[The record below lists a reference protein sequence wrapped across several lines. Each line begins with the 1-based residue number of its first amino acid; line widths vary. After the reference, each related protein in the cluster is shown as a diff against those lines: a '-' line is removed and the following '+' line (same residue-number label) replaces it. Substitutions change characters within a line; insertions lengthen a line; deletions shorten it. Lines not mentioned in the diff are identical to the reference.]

1 MRFILSLLL
10 LCSTLQL
17 MAAPAKKGKAKGA
30 KTKTGAVD
38 KAKGTKTKAIAKGTE
53 AKKTRSIA
61 IADRGEA
68 CGHIAID
75 LNAPRTVRYAA
86 EELQNYLRLITTAR
100 FPILHNADPNSWKPT
115 IIVLGTKDCPII
127 KQYLAEGSSAAKAV
141 KKLKDDGFCVLQRGP
156 NKILIIGNN
165 PRGVLNGVHR
175 FIYKHTDFIW
185 VRPYKELAI
194 YTETPTLSLAVTDY
208 VDNPKFYQR
217 GWGANGKLAQ
227 RSEEYFM
234 YVSRLCNNWAPG
246 GSDPSI
252 LGRELDHG
260 FVMEF
265 GGGHNM
271 STRWLPKKKYG
282 KTNPEYY
289 MLVGGKRRTEGRV
302 QLCYSNQD
310 MIKTFIGEALQIV
323 RTLPDYYSTVNIMID
338 DTPMFCECENCTKPI
353 NLPGGKVLKPTDG
366 GYRST
371 LFYMF
376 LNQVARAIAKER
388 PGLGVKCFG
397 YFFTATPPEIPVE
410 KNISISFCPY
420 VRNDKQTLFGPT
432 NAKWL
437 ERTNQYAKMS
447 PGLMW
452 REYYYCMRKSFR
464 AIASV
469 AAIDLRY
476 INKRGVRMIYS
487 ELSWGDRPGYPKGS
501 KGYTEHDFFNMAGP
515 EFWTL
520 NMLFWDPEQDPDAL
534 RNEYIKRTY
543 REGAPGVQK
552 FFKLLRDSW
561 VDDPMPAAFN
571 DNYKD
576 DMGYY
581 VVGKNLTEPCRAALA
596 EARAAVKDPRSAKQL
611 ELLTATFES
620 WLKQATAGAAAK
632 QDVPKTSVRDFPGF
646 DFDSGAW
653 AQAAK
658 IEPMTKMGD
667 AQASHKNPTEVKV
680 MHNGETMYVGFR
692 CPYTGQLEA
701 NKVSRKDKW
710 PSGDH
715 AELFIGNEKDGY
727 YHLAFN
733 CYADGENG
741 TYDALATDSSWST
754 QWEAKTQIKDGEWR
768 GVAIIPL
775 KSVNIAVEQ
784 NNKVRALVYRAR
796 TKRAEIPGDITEHS
810 AWAGGKVHS
819 AGSFGELRFLHE

>member
-1 MRFILSLLL
+1 MRLFLSLLL
-10 LCSTLQL
+10 LCCSFQM
-17 MAAPAKKGKAKGA
+17 MAAPAKKGKGKAKAKTVAKGKAAA
-30 KTKTGAVD
+30 KSKSSKNGRL
-38 KAKGTKTKAIAKGTE
+38 IP
-53 AKKTRSIA
+53 

-75 LNAPRTVRYAA
+75 LNAPRPVQHAA
-86 EELQNYLRLITTAR
+86 KELQNYLRLITTSRYSISHDAS
-100 FPILHNADPNSWKPT
+100 HWKPT
-115 IIVLGTKDCPII
+115 IFVLGTKDCPII
-127 KQYLAEGSSAAKAV
+127 QPFLKGMTARDV
-141 KKLKDDGFCVLQRGP
+141 KKLKDDGYGVFQRA

-194 YTETPTLSLAVTDY
+194 YTEDPNLKIEVKDY
-208 VDNPKFYQR
+208 IDNPKFYQR
-217 GWGANGKLAQ
+217 GWGANGRLAQ
-227 RSEEYFM
+227 TSEEYFM
-234 YVSRLCNNWAPG
+234 YVSRLGNNWSPG
-246 GSDPSI
+246 GSNPSI

-271 STRWLPKKKYG
+271 STLWLPKKKYG

-289 MLVGGKRRTEGRV
+289 MLVGGKRRTEGYT
-302 QLCYSNQD
+302 QLCYSNLE
-310 MIKTFIGEALQIV
+310 MTKTFISEALKIV
-323 RTLPDYYSTVNIMID
+323 KNLPNYYATVNIMID

-353 NLPGGKVLKPTDG
+353 ELPNGKVLKAADG
-366 GYRST
+366 AFRST

-437 ERTNQYAKMS
+437 ERTNKYAKMS

-452 REYYYCMRKSFR
+452 REYYYCFRKSFR
-464 AIASV
+464 AHSNIIAT
-469 AAIDLRY
+469 DLRH
-476 INKRGVRMIYS
+476 INKQGIRMIYS
-487 ELSWGDRPGYPKGS
+487 ELSWGDRPGYPKNS

-515 EFWTL
+515 EFWTI
-520 NMLFWDPEQDPDAL
+520 NMLYWDPACDPDAL

-571 DNYKD
+571 DDYKN

-596 EARAAVKDPRSAKQL
+596 EAMETVKDPRSRKQL
-611 ELLTATFES
+611 EQLVATFES
-620 WLKQATAGAAAK
+620 WLKQAAVGAGAK
-632 QDVPKTSVRDFPGF
+632 QDVPKTAVREFPGF

-653 AQAAK
+653 AKAAK
-658 IEPMTKMGD
+658 VEPMTKMGD
-667 AQASHKNPTEVKV
+667 AKKMHKYPTEIKV
-680 MHNGETMYVGFR
+680 MHNGETLYVAVRAPFVG
-692 CPYTGQLEA
+692 PLEA
-701 NKVSRKDKW
+701 NKVSARDKW

-733 CYADGENG
+733 CYANGENAI
-741 TYDALATDSSWST
+741 YDALGTNASWNT
-754 QWEAKTQIKDGEWR
+754 KWQAFTRINDNEWR
-768 GVAIIPL
+768 GVAVIPL

-784 NNKVRALVYRAR
+784 NNKVRALFYRVR
-796 TKRAEIPGDITEHS
+796 PKRAGIKGDSTEHT
-810 AWAGGKVHS
+810 AWSGGQVHS
-819 AGSFGELRFLHE
+819 ASSFGELRFLHE